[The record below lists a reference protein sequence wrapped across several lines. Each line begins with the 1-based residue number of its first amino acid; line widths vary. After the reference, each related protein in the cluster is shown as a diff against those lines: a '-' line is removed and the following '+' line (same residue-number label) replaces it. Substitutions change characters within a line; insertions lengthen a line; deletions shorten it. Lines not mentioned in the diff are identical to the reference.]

1 MRKRI
6 KPMLLRAIIAVL
18 LFIAAFACIKY
29 SFTIAAVGSGSKFF
43 IFWDVCGAILI
54 LLGISVFTGF
64 FSHIPTALKVI
75 FFSLTGII
83 AVLFIVIVS
92 LIYSCYKKEAPQGL
106 DYIIVLGAQVRSDGP
121 SVVLSFRLE
130 SALDY
135 LRANPDTKCVVSGA
149 QGSNEPCTEASAMR
163 DWLVS
168 RGIEKDRILLEE
180 NAVNT
185 RQNISY
191 SKELIPE
198 GSTIGIVTNRFH
210 MYRALYLCRKFG
222 IDDPQPV
229 NAPSLRKYELNN
241 VVREF
246 FGVLKDF
253 IF

>member
-1 MRKRI
+1 MRKKI
-6 KPMLLRAIIAVL
+6 KTMLLRAIAALPL
-18 LFIAAFACIKY
+18 LIAAILCVGY
-29 SFTIAAVGSGSKFF
+29 SFTIAAVGSGSHFY
-43 IFWDVCGAILI
+43 IFWDVCGAVLA

-64 FSHIPTALKVI
+64 FSHIPTAVKAV
-75 FFSLTGII
+75 FFSLAGVL

-92 LIYSCYKKEAPQGL
+92 LILSCYKKEARGGL
-106 DYIIVLGAQVRSDGP
+106 DYIIVLGAQVRFDGP
-121 SVVLSFRLE
+121 SAVLSYRLE
-130 SALDY
+130 AAYDY
-135 LRANPDTKCVVSGA
+135 LSSNPGTKCIVSGA

-168 RGIEKDRILLEE
+168 CGIEKDRILLEE

-185 RQNISY
+185 RQNISF

-198 GSTIGIVTNRFH
+198 GASIGIVTNRFH
-210 MYRALYLCRKFG
+210 MYRALFLCRKFG
-222 IDDPQPV
+222 ISDPCPI
-229 NAPSLRKYELNN
+229 NAYSLPKYEPNN